1 MNSSTSTTEASENLF
16 LLVFISLFV
25 SSGVC
30 IYACSGNQISNISI
44 RVNQKNIRSSSKE
57 YVTRAALNFDNW
69 KTFSENYEPIRA
81 WLWLIKKL
89 AENYCHLGLFIKSS
103 QT

>member
-30 IYACSGNQISNISI
+30 IYACSGNQISKISI

-57 YVTRAALNFDNW
+57 YVTRARFKFWQLKNIFR
-69 KTFSENYEPIRA
+69 K
-81 WLWLIKKL
+81 LW
-89 AENYCHLGLFIKSS
+89 ANKSLVMAY
-103 QT
+103 

>member
-44 RVNQKNIRSSSKE
+44 RVNQKNIGSSSKE
-57 YVTRAALNFDNW
+57 YVTRARFKFWQLKNIFR
-69 KTFSENYEPIRA
+69 K
-81 WLWLIKKL
+81 LW
-89 AENYCHLGLFIKSS
+89 ANKSLVMAY
-103 QT
+103 

>member
-16 LLVFISLFV
+16 LLVFILLFV

-30 IYACSGNQISNISI
+30 IYACSGNQISKISI

-57 YVTRAALNFDNW
+57 YVTRAHF
-69 KTFSENYEPIRA
+69 KF
-81 WLWLIKKL
+81 
-89 AENYCHLGLFIKSS
+89 
-103 QT
+103 